1 MVELNQKFVVEQVAK
16 FLEKG
21 KNGYDGSFT
30 IKCESGKVK
39 IDLSL
44 SLVLGC
50 QEQSGK
56 EDSDLGSKRSKKS
69 PSRLRRNRLRAE
81 KYRAKKSTIQ
91 TIDKNC
97 VTSITDE
104 VHLTEDF
111 PVLNKAETDD
121 EDAEDF
127 SNVNVMDCIEDY
139 GSIYDHDSSC

>member
-1 MVELNQKFVVEQVAK
+1 MIELNQKYVIESVTQ

-21 KNGYDGSFT
+21 RNGFDGYFN

-50 QEQSGK
+50 QEQNGK

-81 KYRAKKSTIQ
+81 KCRAKKSTIQ

-97 VTSITDE
+97 VTSMTEE
-104 VHLTEDF
+104 VLITEDF
-111 PVLNKAETDD
+111 PVLNKAETD
-121 EDAEDF
+121 EDAEDL
-127 SNVNVMDCIEDY
+127 SNVNVMDYIEDY
-139 GSIYDHDSSC
+139 GSICDDDSS

>member
-1 MVELNQKFVVEQVAK
+1 M
-16 FLEKG
+16 
-21 KNGYDGSFT
+21 
-30 IKCESGKVK
+30 K